1 MPTILTHALSGA
13 AVGAGFRRPL
23 GLARI
28 WFAGAVCAAL
38 PDLDVLG
45 FRLGIHYG
53 DVLGHRGFTHS
64 LAFAALL
71 AALAVSAVFPRGA
84 PGWSRGALWLYLF
97 VATASHGVL
106 DALTDGGRGVAF
118 FSPFS
123 NVRYFFPVQ
132 PVQVSPIGVRSFMS
146 SEGLTV
152 LSSEVRWIW
161 LPSVLLL
168 GGAFVARAAAS
179 VLARRE

>member
-1 MPTILTHALSGA
+1 LTHALSGA

-28 WFAGAVCAAL
+28 WIAGAICAAL

-45 FRLGIHYG
+45 FRIGIHYG
-53 DVLGHRGFTHS
+53 DVLGHRGLTHS
-64 LAFAALL
+64 LTFAAVL
-71 AALAVSAVFPRGA
+71 AALVVSVVFPRGA
-84 PGWSRGALWLYLF
+84 PGWDRRVLWLYLF
-97 VATASHGVL
+97 VATASHGFL

-132 PVQVSPIGVRSFMS
+132 PVQVSPIGIRSFMS
-146 SEGLTV
+146 AEGLAV

-168 GGAFVARAAAS
+168 GSAFAGRTIASIRARWA
-179 VLARRE
+179 